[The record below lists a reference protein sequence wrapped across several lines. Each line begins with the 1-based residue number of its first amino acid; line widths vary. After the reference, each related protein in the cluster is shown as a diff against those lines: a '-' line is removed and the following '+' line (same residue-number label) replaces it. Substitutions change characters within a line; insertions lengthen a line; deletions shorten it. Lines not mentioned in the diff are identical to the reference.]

1 MPKRLLRRI
10 FLTLAPRS
18 TTNTIYMMTFDLL
31 STVEY
36 GGCSAKLDPE
46 LLKQLLDD
54 IPIPTD
60 ARVLVGASTHD
71 DAGVYL
77 LDDDRALIFTTDF
90 FPPVCSD
97 PYVFGRI
104 AAANALSDVY
114 AMGGKPIMALNLLM
128 FPSTAPMEAL
138 SEIIRGGQSI
148 LDEAGCLMLGGHT
161 IDDAVPKYG
170 LAVVGM
176 VKPKEMMTNSGAR
189 VGDRLILTK
198 PLGTGIALAGH
209 RLEMIDEHS
218 YKTALDAMSMLNLKA
233 SAIAVEHKVV
243 SATDITGFGLVGH
256 AMQMADASA
265 VTFEF
270 YADQLPAFPNVMSLL
285 DAACIPG
292 AAFRNLRYVG
302 ESLYAEASLNH
313 KMLAA
318 DAQTSGGLLLS
329 VAEREA
335 QSLLTDLQSAN
346 LEAAFVG
353 RVCPREPHSVR
364 LIG

>member
-1 MPKRLLRRI
+1 
-10 FLTLAPRS
+10 
-18 TTNTIYMMTFDLL
+18 
-31 STVEY
+31 
-36 GGCSAKLDPE
+36 
-46 LLKQLLDD
+46 
-54 IPIPTD
+54 
-60 ARVLVGASTHD
+60 
-71 DAGVYL
+71 
-77 LDDDRALIFTTDF
+77 
-90 FPPVCSD
+90 
-97 PYVFGRI
+97 
-104 AAANALSDVY
+104 
-114 AMGGKPIMALNLLM
+114 
-128 FPSTAPMEAL
+128 
-138 SEIIRGGQSI
+138 
-148 LDEAGCLMLGGHT
+148 
-161 IDDAVPKYG
+161 
-170 LAVVGM
+170 
-176 VKPKEMMTNSGAR
+176 
-189 VGDRLILTK
+189 
-198 PLGTGIALAGH
+198 
-209 RLEMIDEHS
+209 
-218 YKTALDAMSMLNLKA
+218 
-233 SAIAVEHKVV
+233 
-243 SATDITGFGLVGH
+243 
-256 AMQMADASA
+256 MQMADASA